1 MQAAIVSSCGQSEN
15 YLIAPCT
22 SN

>member
-1 MQAAIVSSCGQSEN
+1 MQAAIVSSSGQSEN